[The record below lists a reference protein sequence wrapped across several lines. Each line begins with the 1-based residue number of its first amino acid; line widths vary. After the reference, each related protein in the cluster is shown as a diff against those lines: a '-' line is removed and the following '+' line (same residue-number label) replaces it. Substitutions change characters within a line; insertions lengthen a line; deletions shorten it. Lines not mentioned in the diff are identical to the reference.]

1 MFRYPRYYKHTI
13 RLLILSILTF
23 LLSCEKSEPS
33 SSEDCAGNS
42 DGNAICGCTDS
53 TAVNYLS
60 SATYDDGS
68 CVHYIDNGDF
78 YLNFNGPDFVD
89 IGDMFPQG
97 AYTKA
102 AWVNRK
108 YSYGSPNN
116 IISGEKNHALWAPDM
131 QGYNSK
137 LSAGHNNSYNIVQ
150 DTDSL
155 PTGVWTFVAVTYDPD
170 VDSGTMVLYKNGIQ
184 VDSETNVPTQNS
196 TDITYIGRYG
206 NGYYWSGAIDEV
218 AIWDKALTSGDIE
231 NLYNAGYGL
240 TNASA
245 NSDDYSSLTGL
256 QGYWRMNE
264 GEGITLSDASG
275 NGNVGIITGA
285 DWSTCDECGCMD
297 PAACNY
303 NPVATVDNRSCIFD
317 DDNCDTC
324 VDGVIIANDFDSD
337 GICDDSDNDKDGD
350 GVQDEDD
357 SHPYDN
363 MACADA
369 DQDGCDDCSSG
380 YNDPSNDGPDD
391 DNDGICNSYIIEGYT
406 VYIVGSSYNS
416 EGVYTTCY
424 WVDGVRYELPGGAWA
439 TDIAVVDGT
448 VYTSG
453 QGEIYEACYWIN
465 QDIYELPGNGGEAEA
480 IAVHGNDIY
489 VAGWFNNG
497 SCYWKN
503 GERINLTT
511 NGDSQA
517 FGVAV
522 RDNGSVYIGGYFMN
536 NHHYIIP
543 CFWKD
548 GNNRT
553 SLPVPDGGDGE
564 VNDIAIMDGTMRYYA
579 GYTLRPD
586 YFAGYVP
593 TAGYWRHTTRTDL
606 FLGGSSMDIYG
617 SKGWG
622 ITIYGDDVYV
632 AGSTDWYEFWGQEE
646 TTGGTFPQYWKNKN
660 IRDLEGGPL
669 TDFGTGEAYDIRVAN
684 NNKIVVGVA
693 TRDTSYNY
701 SYLSACY
708 WLNGDLHYL
717 VNEYDVPAG
726 LENWYEGEAKGVFVV
741 EN

>member
-1 MFRYPRYYKHTI
+1 MP
-13 RLLILSILTF
+13 ILYLAG
-23 LLSCEKSEPS
+23 CGDRDN
-33 SSEDCAGNS
+33 EDNP
-42 DGNAICGCTDS
+42 
-53 TAVNYLS
+53 V
-60 SATYDDGS
+60 
-68 CVHYIDNGDF
+68 
-78 YLNFNGPDFVD
+78 
-89 IGDMFPQG
+89 
-97 AYTKA
+97 
-102 AWVNRK
+102 
-108 YSYGSPNN
+108 
-116 IISGEKNHALWAPDM
+116 ISGRT
-131 QGYNSK
+131 
-137 LSAGHNNSYNIVQ
+137 I
-150 DTDSL
+150 
-155 PTGVWTFVAVTYDPD
+155 
-170 VDSGTMVLYKNGIQ
+170 
-184 VDSETNVPTQNS
+184 
-196 TDITYIGRYG
+196 
-206 NGYYWSGAIDEV
+206 
-218 AIWDKALTSGDIE
+218 
-231 NLYNAGYGL
+231 
-240 TNASA
+240 
-245 NSDDYSSLTGL
+245 
-256 QGYWRMNE
+256 
-264 GEGITLSDASG
+264 
-275 NGNVGIITGA
+275 
-285 DWSTCDECGCMD
+285 
-297 PAACNY
+297 
-303 NPVATVDNRSCIFD
+303 
-317 DDNCDTC
+317 
-324 VDGVIIANDFDSD
+324 
-337 GICDDSDNDKDGD
+337 
-350 GVQDEDD
+350 
-357 SHPYDN
+357 
-363 MACADA
+363 
-369 DQDGCDDCSSG
+369 
-380 YNDPSNDGPDD
+380 
-391 DNDGICNSYIIEGYT
+391 
-406 VYIVGSSYNS
+406 YIVGRDDD
-416 EGVYTTCY
+416 GACY
-424 WVDGVRYELPGGAWA
+424 WVNGSKVELPDGAWA
-439 TDIAVVDGT
+439 TDIVVVDGT

-465 QDIYELPGNGGEAEA
+465 QEIYELPGNGGEAEA

-660 IRDLEGGPL
+660 IRDLEGGPM

-684 NNKIVVGVA
+684 DKKIVVGVA

-708 WLNGDLHYL
+708 WLNGDLQYL
-717 VNEYDVPAG
+717 VNEYDVPVG